1 MTPVSARERSAGV
14 VERRRA
20 LDRFHPVS
28 SPSAM
33 PEPTPF
39 LIATRGSRL
48 ALWQATRTRELLLA
62 ARPDKPVEL
71 LTVES
76 GGDADPRSDLARF
89 GRTGIFTAE
98 IDQAI
103 LSGRA
108 RCGVHSLKDMTT
120 SLPEGL
126 VLAGTLARGPIEDV
140 LVSRAGKHLADLPA
154 GARVATGSVRRI
166 AMLKR
171 KRPDL
176 EIVGM
181 RGNVDTRLA
190 KLARGEADALLLAR
204 AGLVRLG
211 FEEQITE
218 VLALEDF
225 LPAVGQGIVGLTC
238 RSDDAEA
245 QVRLAGITDE
255 QSLCEAL
262 AERALLAGLHG
273 GCNAPVGAQARCRE
287 NALAL
292 RACVLS
298 LDGQECIEESF
309 AGPANEA
316 VRIGRELAQ
325 RLAARGAK
333 RLIDSARAA
342 T

>member
-1 MTPVSARERSAGV
+1 MSAQ
-14 VERRRA
+14 
-20 LDRFHPVS
+20 
-28 SPSAM
+28 
-33 PEPTPF
+33 TPF
-39 LIATRGSRL
+39 TIATRGSKL
-48 ALWQATRTRELLLA
+48 ALWQATRTRELLLS
-62 ARPDKPVEL
+62 ARPEQPVEL
-71 LTVES
+71 QIVES
-76 GGDADPRSDLARF
+76 SGDADQKSELARF

-98 IDQAI
+98 VDNAI

-120 SLPEGL
+120 SLPDGL

-140 LVSRAGKHLADLPA
+140 LVAREGKQLADLPP

-171 KRPDL
+171 LRPDL

-190 KLARGEADALLLAR
+190 KLARGEADALLMAR

-211 FEEQITE
+211 FDEHISE
-218 VLALEDF
+218 VLPLEHF

-238 RSDDAEA
+238 RSDDVEA
-245 QVRLAGITDE
+245 QQRLAAITDE
-255 QSLCEAL
+255 QSLREAL

-298 LDGQECIEESF
+298 LDGQECIEESLVGT
-309 AGPANEA
+309 ADEA
-316 VRIGRELAQ
+316 VRVGRELAQ
-325 RLAARGAK
+325 RLTARGAK

>member
-1 MTPVSARERSAGV
+1 MCSVSEAGGSGIAASAWVKVFQAVAGDNPLFESLPFCASTYQSPARAEASTRTVARRTKANFERRMGPPSSGAAGREQPRGTRSSTGGLYSGLGILDRAGSKMTPVSARERSAGV

-108 RCGVHSLKDMTT
+108 PCGVPSPKDMTT

-140 LVSRAGKHLADLPA
+140 LGSRAGKHPADLPP
-154 GARVATGSVRRI
+154 GAR
-166 AMLKR
+166 
-171 KRPDL
+171 D
-176 EIVGM
+176 
-181 RGNVDTRLA
+181 
-190 KLARGEADALLLAR
+190 
-204 AGLVRLG
+204 
-211 FEEQITE
+211 
-218 VLALEDF
+218 
-225 LPAVGQGIVGLTC
+225 
-238 RSDDAEA
+238 
-245 QVRLAGITDE
+245 
-255 QSLCEAL
+255 
-262 AERALLAGLHG
+262 
-273 GCNAPVGAQARCRE
+273 
-287 NALAL
+287 
-292 RACVLS
+292 
-298 LDGQECIEESF
+298 
-309 AGPANEA
+309 
-316 VRIGRELAQ
+316 
-325 RLAARGAK
+325 
-333 RLIDSARAA
+333 
-342 T
+342 